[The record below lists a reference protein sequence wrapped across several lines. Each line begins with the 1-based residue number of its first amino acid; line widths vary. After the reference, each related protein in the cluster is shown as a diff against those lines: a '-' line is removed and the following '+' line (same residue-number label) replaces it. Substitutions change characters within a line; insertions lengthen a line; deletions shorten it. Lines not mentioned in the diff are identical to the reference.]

1 VRTTLR
7 IPGVSA
13 GASAFT
19 LHLLSV
25 FASAFVFQMVLA
37 GVANAHSWPA
47 LLALICSAAA
57 TGLAAA
63 IHVVLG
69 LIPDL
74 NLDLAKWLG
83 SSSIAQIVTSAL
95 TVFGTT
101 FATQIALGASNAASI
116 GTLYAL
122 LVAAVTSAGAAV
134 FHYGLGIVPVPV
146 APPAPAPTGSPL
158 ITGDTKQAIA
168 ALDQLGVK
176 ADPTT
181 PPASA

>member
-1 VRTTLR
+1 MRTSPR
-7 IPGVSA
+7 IPGLTA

-25 FASAFVFQMVLA
+25 FASAFIFQMVLA

-63 IHVVLG
+63 VHVVLG

-74 NLDLAKWLG
+74 NVDLAKWLG
-83 SSSIAQIVTSAL
+83 SSSVAQIVTSAL

-101 FATQIALGASNAASI
+101 FASQLALGASNAASV

-122 LVAAVTSAGAAV
+122 AVAAVTSAGASAL
-134 FHYGLGIVPVPV
+134 HYGLSIVPVPAAPV
-146 APPAPAPTGSPL
+146 APAPAAPVVA
-158 ITGDTKQAIA
+158 K
-168 ALDQLGVK
+168 
-176 ADPTT
+176 
-181 PPASA
+181 